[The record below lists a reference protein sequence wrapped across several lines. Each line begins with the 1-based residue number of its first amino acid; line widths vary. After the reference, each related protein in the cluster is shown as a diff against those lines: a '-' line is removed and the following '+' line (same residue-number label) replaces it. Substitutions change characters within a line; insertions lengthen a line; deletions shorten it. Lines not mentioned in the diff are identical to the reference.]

1 MQAMVPTT
9 DTNDYVIVGLTG
21 SIGAGKSSVANY
33 FAEAGIPVLSAD
45 AIAKELMAS
54 DPDMRR
60 SIAQAFGPQAY
71 GAEGLNRKWLAAQVF
86 GDRAKLDRLNE
97 IVHPRTIAEQGV
109 RARKL
114 IDRGARVVAC
124 EAALI
129 FETGGEGRFDY
140 IVVVDA
146 DPEIRFQ
153 RAALRDGVSVDEVRR
168 RDAMQMPAKEK
179 ADAADF
185 VIENNGSENELKG
198 KADMIAA
205 LLKVLPPR
213 HSLDRWDEELE
224 EE

>member
-1 MQAMVPTT
+1 MTG
-9 DTNDYVIVGLTG
+9 TNGNSDDYVLAGLTG
-21 SIGAGKSSVANY
+21 SIGAGKSLVASI
-33 FAEAGIPVLSAD
+33 FREEGIPVLSAD
-45 AIAKELMAS
+45 AIAKELMAA

-60 SIAQAFGPQAY
+60 RIVEAFGEDAY
-71 GAEGLNRKWLAAQVF
+71 AEGELNRRWLAGQVF
-86 GDRAKLDRLNE
+86 NDRAKLDLLNE

-146 DPEIRFQ
+146 DKDVRYR
-153 RAALRDGVSVDEVRR
+153 RAAERDGVPVEEIAR
-168 RDAMQMPAKEK
+168 RDAMQIPAREK
-179 ADAADF
+179 VEAADF
-185 VIENNGSENELKG
+185 VIENNGTEKELRE
-198 KADMIAA
+198 KARMVAA

-213 HSLDRWDEELE
+213 HSLDKWDEEME
-224 EE
+224 EEE

>member
-1 MQAMVPTT
+1 MVPTT

-21 SIGAGKSSVANY
+21 SIGAGKSSVAHY

-54 DPDMRR
+54 DPEMRR
-60 SIAQAFGPQAY
+60 NIVEAFGSQAY
-71 GAEGLNRKWLAAQVF
+71 DRDGLNRKWLAAQVF

-114 IDRGARVVAC
+114 IDRGARVVVC

-198 KADMIAA
+198 KADMIAS

-224 EE
+224 VE